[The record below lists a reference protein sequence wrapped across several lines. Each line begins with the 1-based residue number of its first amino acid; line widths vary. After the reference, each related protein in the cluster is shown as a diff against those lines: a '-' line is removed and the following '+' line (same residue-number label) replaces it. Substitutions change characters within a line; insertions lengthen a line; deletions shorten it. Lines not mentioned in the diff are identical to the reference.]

1 MRMKQAHVGILG
13 LGLLGGSLALRL
25 GGSGGV
31 RRVSGWDAD
40 PAVRAEAARKGIAHV
55 PEHLE
60 DMLCGVDVL
69 IFAVPMRS
77 LEEANRRVLGAL
89 RRNAGIGFSEWPDLA
104 PMEPLEGPRVVMDL
118 SSAKVEPGE
127 LLRGAWRSRYVGF
140 HPMAG
145 KENGGIANAT
155 PDLFE
160 GACCAVVPF
169 AETSEE
175 ALAVAE
181 ELALLLGA
189 GAVRIDPAEHDAIV
203 ATVSHLPLLTAAA
216 MVLTAKA
223 EGKSHAALAALAA
236 GGFRDATRVASG
248 PAWLGTDMVDANG
261 DQIRRVAERFIASL
275 KEMLALPKKELEA
288 LLAEAA
294 NARDGLVTVV
304 HKGRAA

>member
-1 MRMKQAHVGILG
+1 MKQAHVGILG

-118 SSAKVEPGE
+118 SSAKVGPGG
-127 LLRGAWRSRYVGF
+127 LLRGAWRSR
-140 HPMAG
+140 
-145 KENGGIANAT
+145 
-155 PDLFE
+155 
-160 GACCAVVPF
+160 
-169 AETSEE
+169 
-175 ALAVAE
+175 
-181 ELALLLGA
+181 
-189 GAVRIDPAEHDAIV
+189 
-203 ATVSHLPLLTAAA
+203 
-216 MVLTAKA
+216 
-223 EGKSHAALAALAA
+223 
-236 GGFRDATRVASG
+236 
-248 PAWLGTDMVDANG
+248 
-261 DQIRRVAERFIASL
+261 
-275 KEMLALPKKELEA
+275 
-288 LLAEAA
+288 
-294 NARDGLVTVV
+294 
-304 HKGRAA
+304 